1 MEKSSFAKSAMVEMV
16 VSSIG
21 PLLHGLPPD
30 IQGAALAD
38 LFAIWLA
45 GHQGEKPGIDE
56 YREALIQDWC
66 KTVRDLIPVNEQMIA
81 ERMAEGATKQ

>member
-1 MEKSSFAKSAMVEMV
+1 MSSFAKTAMVEMI

-21 PLLHGLPPD
+21 PLLHGLPPE
-30 IQGAALAD
+30 IQGAVLAD

-45 GHQGEKPGIDE
+45 GHQGEKPGIDKF
-56 YREALIQDWC
+56 RERMILDWC
-66 KTVRDLIPVNEQMIA
+66 KTVRDLIPVNEKMIA